1 MALIIGLTGGIASGK
16 TTVANLFNEHFG
28 IDIVDADVVAREVVE
43 VGSQG
48 LVAIEKRFG
57 SSVLHQDGTLN
68 RQKLRET
75 IFSNDLEKKWLNE
88 LLHPMIREK
97 INLELT
103 QVTSPYGLL
112 VVPLLIENNMQ
123 SMADRVLVVD
133 VSEQEQI
140 KRTASR
146 DGVSH
151 EQVQAILRSQAT
163 REERLAAADDVIKN
177 NTKNGKLLSQVTD
190 LHQKYLAI
198 CGGDR

>member
-1 MALIIGLTGGIASGK
+1 MALIIGLSGGIASGK
-16 TTVANLFNEHFG
+16 TTVANLFNEHFD
-28 IDIVDADVVAREVVE
+28 IDIIDADVIARQVVE
-43 VGSQG
+43 PGSQG
-48 LVAIEKRFG
+48 LIAIEQRYG
-57 SSVLHQDGTLN
+57 SSVLNQDGTLN
-68 RQKLRET
+68 RQRLRET
-75 IFSNDLEKKWLNE
+75 IFSDDLEKKWLNE

-123 SMADRVLVVD
+123 SMANRVLIVD

-140 KRTASR
+140 ERTVLR

-151 EQVQAILRSQAT
+151 AQAKAILRSQAT
-163 REERLAAADDVIKN
+163 REERLAVADDVIKN
-177 NTKNGKLLSQVTD
+177 NTKNEKLLSQVTD

-198 CGGDR
+198 CGENR